1 MRSFILVLYCLLLH
15 APAYPQEVEPL
26 RTDSSS
32 GEAPIT
38 ITITGLDD
46 MSADTLAAIDR
57 LTVVLESIQTS
68 GITLPRDELTALN
81 EVITSLTNLV
91 EATGEAAPNL
101 EEALLQSQ
109 TTLADVTRGVAD
121 EVNVTVVEPSLTR
134 LEQMTESFADVVA
147 KARTTAYIAGALLL
161 GLIIAILVWLG
172 RYLAQILT
180 ALRDVTA
187 RYVIVDRA
195 EWDRLREF
203 ASQDLS
209 DRSKHRR
216 TPLMPRR

>member
-1 MRSFILVLYCLLLH
+1 MRSFILVVYCLLLH

-26 RTDSSS
+26 RTDSSP

-57 LTVVLESIQTS
+57 LTVVLESIRTS
-68 GITLPRDELTALN
+68 GIALPGDELTALN
-81 EVITSLTNLV
+81 EVITSLTRLV

-101 EEALLQSQ
+101 EEALLKSQ

-134 LEQMTESFADVVA
+134 LEQMTESFVDIAA
-147 KARTTAYIAGALLL
+147 KARTTGYIAGALLL
-161 GLIIAILVWLG
+161 GLVIAILVWLG
-172 RYLAQILT
+172 RYLAQILS
-180 ALRDVTA
+180 ALREVTG
-187 RYVIVDRA
+187 RYVLVDRA
-195 EWDRLREF
+195 EWDRLRDR
-203 ASQDLS
+203 ASRNLS

-216 TPLMPRR
+216 MPLTPQR